1 MDVTLGFED
10 HERDLV
16 AQMYWQAFGQKLGR
30 VLGPDAR
37 GEAFVH
43 ALLDPSHAICVR
55 STDGTIL
62 GVVGFKTY
70 ESALVDGKWNDMVN
84 HYGMFGAVWRAALL
98 SMLGRDLENKRF
110 LMDGIFVRDTA
121 RGQGVGTLLLNAFA
135 DEARRRGYSEI
146 RLDVADNNTRARSLY
161 ERRGFVALP
170 AQRLGILRL
179 FFGFQSATPMTLA
192 V

>member
-121 RGQGVGTLLLNAFA
+121 RGQGTPLPTKHADAAIVKFASTLPTTIP
-135 DEARRRGYSEI
+135 ARDLCMNDAVLSPFLRNGSVFSGFS
-146 RLDVADNNTRARSLY
+146 LVFKARH
-161 ERRGFVALP
+161 P
-170 AQRLGILRL
+170 
-179 FFGFQSATPMTLA
+179 
-192 V
+192 